1 MKYRRKETVEALQ
14 WNGRNQAEL
23 KAFAGQFVMFDYA
36 DVDKDGVLDALL
48 KVKNAEKI
56 EKAEPGDYIVRGKK
70 GDFFIMKQ
78 AEFEALYEEAE

>member
-14 WNGRNQAEL
+14 WTGKNQSEI
-23 KAFAGQFVMFDYA
+23 KAFAGQFAMFDYA
-36 DVDKDGVLDALL
+36 DIDKDGALDALL

>member
-14 WNGRNQAEL
+14 WTGKNQTEV

-48 KVKNAEKI
+48 KVKDSEKI
-56 EKAEPGDYIVRGKK
+56 EHAHAGDYVVRGKQ

-78 AEFEALYEEAE
+78 ADFEALYEEAE